1 MRGQK
6 IKLGEPYHGL
16 NHTDRIMANPHPWHF
31 MGPAKLR
38 AAQFHEIEFFKIL
51 PKMEE
56 KVVRIHEGQSN
67 GT

>member
-1 MRGQK
+1 MEIFLPKKKEEKRFFFLALPQMRGQK

-38 AAQFHEIEFFKIL
+38 AA
-51 PKMEE
+51 
-56 KVVRIHEGQSN
+56 
-67 GT
+67 